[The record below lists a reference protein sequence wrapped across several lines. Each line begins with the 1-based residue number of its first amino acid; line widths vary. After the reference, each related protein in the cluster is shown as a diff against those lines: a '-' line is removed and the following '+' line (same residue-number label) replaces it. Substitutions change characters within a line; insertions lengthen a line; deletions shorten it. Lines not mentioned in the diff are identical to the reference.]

1 MAHQVDE
8 ILLAAMDLSDLML
21 VVTRPVIPEI
31 RGARQFIELLHKL
44 DYDFDKVGLIINGVD
59 SKRMGIQPEAIERAM
74 MPALAHIPLDE
85 RVALRAANLG
95 EPVMVKSTRSN
106 IGQGIAH
113 LAQVVHERVHASAG
127 AEEPEA
133 EAQHRS
139 GLGRLL

>member
-1 MAHQVDE
+1 
-8 ILLAAMDLSDLML
+8 L

-31 RGARQFIELLHKL
+31 RGARQFIELLRKL
-44 DYDFDKVGLIINGVD
+44 DYDLNRVGLVINGVD

-74 MPALAHIPLDE
+74 MPAVAHIPLDE

-95 EPVMVKSTRSN
+95 EPVMVKSARSSV
-106 IGQGIAH
+106 GQGITL
-113 LAQVVHERVHASAG
+113 LAQAIHERVHTSVD

-133 EAQHRS
+133 ELQQHRS